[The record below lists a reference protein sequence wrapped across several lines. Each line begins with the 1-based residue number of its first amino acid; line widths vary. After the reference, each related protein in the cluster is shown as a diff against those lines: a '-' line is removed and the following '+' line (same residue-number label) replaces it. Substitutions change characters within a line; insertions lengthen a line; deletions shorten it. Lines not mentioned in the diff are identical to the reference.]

1 MASDNNDRD
10 VDGVPFRFC
19 ERIAEEFNVP
29 IPPEPKPVGKLV
41 VQAGDEDEFDW
52 NGEVFDDD
60 ALLVKPS
67 VPDIDISEAYAMQPM
82 QLKAYLRKQL
92 AETVYSSEFGC
103 NVVSKFETMLQGVL
117 FDKCLTP
124 SGWTIGEHGSLDCM
138 LELSHLAG
146 LHARTA
152 LENMKPLG
160 SQEMAKKAVV
170 LCLYYAL
177 LLQLASPTSSR
188 PASDDDV
195 FRTTEKDGK
204 EATDGTDPQR

>member
-1 MASDNNDRD
+1 MTSENRD
-10 VDGVPFRFC
+10 GDGFPIRFC
-19 ERIAEEFNVP
+19 ESIARAFNVP
-29 IPPEPKPVGKLV
+29 SPPKPRPISTIV
-41 VQAGDEDEFDW
+41 VKAGDEDEFDW
-52 NGEVFDDD
+52 GDEAVDGG
-60 ALLVKPS
+60 ALRVKP
-67 VPDIDISEAYAMQPM
+67 PAPRMDIADVYAMTPL

-124 SGWTIGEHGSLDCM
+124 SGWFHGDHGCLDCM
-138 LELSHLAG
+138 LELGHMAG

-152 LENMKPLG
+152 IENMKPLG
-160 SQEMAKKAVV
+160 SLEMARKAVV

-177 LLQLASPTSSR
+177 LLQLTSPVCSR

-195 FRTTEKDGK
+195 FRTTDSDGK
-204 EATDGTDPQR
+204 ESTDGR